1 MRHAPIARVLIP
13 QAPPQ
18 PPVRLRPGLPQ
29 EQPQVPR
36 PGKPPRCSM
45 SHDPERAPAGRD
57 VAMETRPR
65 WSMDKPRGVRA
76 IRHQKMNP
84 GKRIYALA
92 RRGSE
97 ARQRR
102 PGVARDPRWKR
113 AAGSRHRRPGRRRG
127 NGTRKTAGRSGS
139 GSGTG
144 QSFGPRHQGWMV
156 RARRPAHRFSRPEA
170 RGRRPA
176 RSGPGSKL
184 TWRRRHARS
193 LNRRGSRAVPPFGA
207 KARPLVPRRA
217 AGLRCLEWSSARRP
231 ADRSCPSV
239 ITPPADA

>member
-1 MRHAPIARVLIP
+1 VRRDRAHWLASPGRPLPAMRHAPIARVLIP

-97 ARQRR
+97 ARQRC
-102 PGVARDPRWKR
+102 PGGARDPRWKR
-113 AAGSRHRRPGRRRG
+113 AAGARPG
-127 NGTRKTAGRSGS
+127 A
-139 GSGTG
+139 
-144 QSFGPRHQGWMV
+144 V
-156 RARRPAHRFSRPEA
+156 RARSSPGDGDTQGRSIDAGAARF
-170 RGRRPA
+170 RR
-176 RSGPGSKL
+176 
-184 TWRRRHARS
+184 
-193 LNRRGSRAVPPFGA
+193 
-207 KARPLVPRRA
+207 
-217 AGLRCLEWSSARRP
+217 SARRP
-231 ADRSCPSV
+231 VRSFRVGRQGFDAWNGAQRVGRP
-239 ITPPADA
+239 IGPARASSHPQPMRNG